1 MGGQT
6 AEYAATCRLLDGR
19 LVSLRR
25 LSADDAE
32 AVAALHQNL
41 TDHDRYLRFFTL
53 NPAHLDQLVKELTEP
68 GVGQCAVGAFDGD
81 RLIGVAIT
89 RCPPTRPLPTSRLW
103 SLKGT
108 TRMALERRCS
118 SIWPKSLQPRDTAV
132 RSRRVGRNDLMF
144 QVLFDFGWPR
154 KRLSYGAVSHL
165 EFELPNYRPGE
176 STAADEFSSRG
187 VRDVLGAQKIRSL
200 GLCRRIG
207 GI

>member
-19 LVSLRR
+19 LASLRR

-41 TDHDRYLRFFTL
+41 TDQDRYLRFFTL
-53 NPAHLDQLVKELTEP
+53 SSAHLDQLVKELTEP

-81 RLIGVAIT
+81 RLIGVANYAVST
-89 RCPPTRPLPTSRLW
+89 DPTVADIAVVVAHGDHSHGV
-103 SLKGT
+103 GT
-108 TRMALERRCS
+108 ALLQHLAEIAAAQGIRRFAADV
-118 SIWPKSLQPRDTAV
+118 LAE
-132 RSRRVGRNDLMF
+132 NHLMF

-154 KRLSYGAVSHL
+154 KRLSYGAVSHM

-176 STAADEFSSRG
+176 STAAAEFSSRG
-187 VRDVLGAQKIRSL
+187 VRDA
-200 GLCRRIG
+200 
-207 GI
+207 